1 VFAQFIAVAPIT
13 TTGAC
18 HQQQREG
25 YGSRDDNK
33 PVLHGS

>member
-1 VFAQFIAVAPIT
+1 MLAQFIATTPVT

-18 HQQQREG
+18 HHEHCEG
-25 YGSRDDNK
+25 DGSRDDNK